1 MNGEENLPSF
11 DLVLSA
17 RAQGGY
23 DATIAFCDDVQL
35 RLPMAETVQAE
46 VAEAAKE
53 LAEGLSKLGP
63 GGAQALEEALG
74 VLHFAA
80 GFEARVLLRADEA
93 KRHYRRKRYPEAILA
108 AQEALE
114 LNAEVIFQATVG
126 EYLKDNMIDDR
137 KFRGEL
143 RKVLDHIPPTID
155 AELVVRAL
163 FLARFWAP
171 FSTMAKYGTEG
182 LQMAP
187 PRLFGERE
195 AELALDHLS
204 DVFTCGL
211 DFLEQKLAALLPERE
226 LALTR
231 RLFELGLRA
240 VQVPAGV
247 GEGTQVARTPHEK
260 V

>member
-1 MNGEENLPSF
+1 MTGEERLPTF

-17 RAQGGY
+17 RAEGGY
-23 DATIAFCDDVQL
+23 DASVAFCNDVQL
-35 RLPMAETVQAE
+35 RLPITETLQAE

-63 GGAQALEEALG
+63 DGEQALEEALG

-80 GFEARVLLRADEA
+80 GFEAGVLMRADDA
-93 KRHYRRKRYPEAILA
+93 WRQHRRKQYPEAILA

-114 LNAEVIFQATVG
+114 LNAEVIFLATIG
-126 EYLKDNMIDDR
+126 EYPKDNMIDDR

-155 AELVVRAL
+155 PGAVVKAL
-163 FLARFWAP
+163 FVARFWAP
-171 FSTMAKYGTEG
+171 FHTMARYEMEG

-187 PRLFGERE
+187 PQLFGERE
-195 AELALDHLS
+195 AHLALDHLS
-204 DVFTCGL
+204 EVFTCGL

-240 VQVPAGV
+240 VQGPAEV
-247 GEGTQVARTPHEK
+247 GQESATHDG
-260 V
+260 

>member
-1 MNGEENLPSF
+1 MTGEESLPSF

-17 RAQGGY
+17 RADGGY
-23 DATIAFCDDVQL
+23 DASVAFCNDVQL

-63 GGAQALEEALG
+63 DGGRALEEALG

-93 KRHYRRKRYPEAILA
+93 KRHYRRKQYPEAILA

-114 LNAEVIFQATVG
+114 LNAEVIFLATIG
-126 EYLKDNMIDDR
+126 EYPKDDMIDDR

-143 RKVLDHIPPTID
+143 RRVLDHIPPAID
-155 AELVVRAL
+155 PGLVVRAL

-171 FSTMAKYGTEG
+171 FSTMAKYEMEG

-187 PRLFGERE
+187 PQLFGERE
-195 AELALDHLS
+195 AQLALDHFS

-240 VQVPAGV
+240 VQVPAEV
-247 GEGTQVARTPHEK
+247 AEGTEQEK